1 MIRQELHVKHYWKV
15 VVFYDIDYSLFS
27 AVEEDLWAVG
37 ISDMELRKLRRELE
51 YGIAK
56 AVTCSNI
63 RRHISIVLFNKHS
76 SRRDYINSIVHEAE
90 HVKQAMLDTYEV
102 EDRGEAPAYTM
113 GYLVGKMYYVFKNL
127 ICKNQNYE

>member
-1 MIRQELHVKHYWKV
+1 MIRQEFHVKHYWKV
-15 VVFYDIDYSLFS
+15 VVFYDIDYSLFNV
-27 AVEEDLWAVG
+27 VEEDLWSIG
-37 ISDMELRKLRRELE
+37 ISDKKLRKLRRDLE

-56 AVTCSNI
+56 AATCSNI
-63 RRHISIVLFNKHS
+63 RRHISIVLFNKHF

-90 HVKQAMLDTYEV
+90 HVKQAMLEAYDV

>member
-1 MIRQELHVKHYWKV
+1 MIRQEFYVEHYWKV
-15 VVFYDIDYSLFS
+15 VVFWNIDYSLFN
-27 AVEEDLWAVG
+27 AIGEDLRSLGMPRA
-37 ISDMELRKLRRELE
+37 ECNNLKKELE
-51 YGIAK
+51 SGKAK

-90 HVKQAMLDTYEV
+90 HVKQAMLEAYDV

-113 GYLVGKMYYVFKNL
+113 GYLAGKMLSVSNRFLYF
-127 ICKNQNYE
+127 CD

>member
-1 MIRQELHVKHYWKV
+1 MIRQEFNVEDYWKV
-15 VVFYDIDYSLFS
+15 VVFYDIDYSLFNV
-27 AVEEDLWAVG
+27 VEEDLRAIG
-37 ISDMELRKLRRELE
+37 ISDRELRKLRRELE

-90 HVKQAMLDTYEV
+90 HVKQAMLEAYQVADE
-102 EDRGEAPAYTM
+102 GEPPAYTI
-113 GYLVGKMYYVFKNL
+113 GYLVGKMWKVFVKL
-127 ICKNQNYE
+127 L